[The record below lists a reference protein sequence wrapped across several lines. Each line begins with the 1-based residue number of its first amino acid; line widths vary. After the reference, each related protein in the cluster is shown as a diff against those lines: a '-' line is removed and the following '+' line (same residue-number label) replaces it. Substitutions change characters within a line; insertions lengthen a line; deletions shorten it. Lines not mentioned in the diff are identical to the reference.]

1 MQIRLV
7 AFDRRLVAFA
17 VLCKGLELLK
27 ALVTKLQKRNQDIY
41 EAYKMIDQVINDLR
55 ETKDD
60 MDEKF
65 HQWYEMACE
74 LAKSVD
80 VCLRNR
86 ELVYF
91 YTPWKYQET
100 HSFPMFSVVIEKKT
114 VAWTG

>member
-7 AFDRRLVAFA
+7 AFDRRLAAFA
-17 VLCKGLELLK
+17 VLCKGLEPLK

-91 YTPWKYQET
+91 YTP
-100 HSFPMFSVVIEKKT
+100 
-114 VAWTG
+114 